1 MPFRPQDNRVEE
13 GNNDDGSRHCGVPL
27 IADGAFDSQSMF
39 EGKIDN
45 SDQHDVETDD
55 DEGSDGDVGH
65 YRISESIKDLTAI

>member
-1 MPFRPQDNRVEE
+1 MEE

-55 DEGSDGDVGH
+55 DEGSDGEIGYDSPFNTIENLAAVQH
-65 YRISESIKDLTAI
+65 TKEK